1 MAASRRTDR
10 AGNRTACLPRA
21 ALSDCGGKAFGRPRH
36 RSETRRDQ
44 GGRRTLSQSGV
55 ASLTLLPS
63 ALHGAPRGEPLS
75 LSPARS
81 AFGLRRQA
89 LRKGATPLSKPDPTA
104 GLARPRRTAEWASL
118 TLLPS
123 ALHGAPRGE
132 PLGPSPARSAF
143 GLRWQALRK
152 GATPLSKPD
161 PTAGLARPRRTAE
174 WASLTLL
181 PSALHGAPRGEPLS
195 LSPARSAFGLR
206 WQGLRKAATPLSI
219 RTRLPGLVDLV
230 AKRRGVADAPTLR
243 TPTALRAG
251 NRTACLP
258 RAAYSSLN
266 RYSRSSRVRLVAKP
280 SSPSTSWMV
289 CDFRCCNSQ
298 IFSSTVPGAMSR

>member
-81 AFGLRRQA
+81 AFGLRR
-89 LRKGATPLSKPDPTA
+89 
-104 GLARPRRTAEWASL
+104 
-118 TLLPS
+118 
-123 ALHGAPRGE
+123 
-132 PLGPSPARSAF
+132 
-143 GLRWQALRK
+143 QALRK